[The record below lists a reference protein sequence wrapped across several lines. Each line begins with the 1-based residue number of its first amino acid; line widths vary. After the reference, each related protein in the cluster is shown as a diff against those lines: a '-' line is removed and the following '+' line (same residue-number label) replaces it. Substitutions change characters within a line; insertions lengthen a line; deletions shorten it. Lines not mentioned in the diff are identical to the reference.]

1 MSEETILLRRMLGT
15 LKSIESELKKL
26 NARAQ

>member
-1 MSEETILLRRMLGT
+1 MSEDTIMLRRILET

-26 NARAQ
+26 NTGAQ